1 MTKTK
6 HCVEIDRGSPIPAYY
21 QIELDLKKRILRNEW
36 SIHQSLPSEAELA
49 AQYQVSRITLRQA
62 LAELEKDGIIKKYR
76 GKAAIINNV
85 PLPFVHDLSYVLVS
99 GKRLTREGY
108 GENMMTA
115 KVLQLERL
123 PSSFPEICEGLAL
136 PSGEMVV
143 YMKRL
148 FLLDGKPIAI
158 GKSWLPD
165 SLVPDFVE
173 QGLIENSLSKTLAQR
188 YRISAVRVED
198 YLDTVRPTRSEYE
211 LLRSTY
217 DAPLIVIK
225 GISYLAGGKPLEYS
239 QTTWLGDRVRF
250 HFSLHHTDLGFVM
263 GP

>member
-1 MTKTK
+1 MAK
-6 HCVEIDRGSPIPAYY
+6 HMHRVEIDRDSPIPAYY
-21 QIELDLKKRILRNEW
+21 QIELDLKKRIIRNEW
-36 SIHQSLPSEAELA
+36 SVHQSLPSEAELA
-49 AQYQVSRITLRQA
+49 VQYNVSRITLRQA

-76 GKAAIINNV
+76 GKAAIINSV
-85 PLPFVHDLSYVLVS
+85 PRPFVHDLSYVLVS

-108 GENMMTA
+108 TMTA

-123 PSSFPEICEGLAL
+123 PSFFPEICESLAL
-136 PSGEMVV
+136 PSGAMVV

-173 QGLIENSLSKTLAQR
+173 QDLIENSLSKTLAQR

-198 YLDTVRPTRSEYE
+198 YLDIVRPTRSEYE

-217 DAPLIVIK
+217 DAPLIMIK
-225 GISYLAGGKPLEYS
+225 GISYLADGKPLEYS
-239 QTTWLGDRVRF
+239 QTTWLGDKVRF
-250 HFSLHHTDLGFVM
+250 HFSLHHTDQGFVM